1 MSGSGLPRNIKVL
14 RQRHNGVFA
23 PVGLGAPASLSS
35 FAPRISAYVGRMG
48 SLWTGARSGLLL
60 LTVLIAFR
68 SSGLGSEPVTPASS
82 DSIAASDRRPDNA
95 FSLDTLRLFA
105 DDTVYVFTGPTR
117 WDAGDWLAAAGA
129 GGFAIGTT
137 AFDRSIRDSVQARRS
152 PKLDRFSRAFEHMGA
167 DYSFVVLA
175 GFEGYH
181 FLADDQRSQAVF
193 VDGLA
198 ASLIASGFIAPAL
211 KYSVGRERP
220 SDTANPYRFRP
231 FTNHNSFPSGHTTQ
245 AFAVATVIAAHYP
258 AWWVQVLAFGSA
270 GLVGYCRVEQ
280 NGHFT
285 SDVVAGALIGWS
297 VARCVV
303 RHNDESRAPKFTFVP
318 YSNGRSSGILF
329 ARSF

>member
-1 MSGSGLPRNIKVL
+1 MGCSPQWDWALPHHFPLSL
-14 RQRHNGVFA
+14 RGFLQH
-23 PVGLGAPASLSS
+23 
-35 FAPRISAYVGRMG
+35 VGRME
-48 SLWTGARSGLLL
+48 SLWTGARHGLLL
-60 LTVLIAFR
+60 MTALIAFPG
-68 SSGLGSEPVTPASS
+68 SGLGSEPVTSAPP
-82 DSIAASDRRPDNA
+82 DSIAASDLRPDNA

-105 DDTVYVFTGPTR
+105 DDTVHVFTAPTR
-117 WDAGDWLAAAGA
+117 WDGGDWLAAAVA
-129 GGFAIGTT
+129 GGCAIGTT
-137 AFDRSIRDSVQARRS
+137 AFDRSIRNSVQAHRS
-152 PKLDRFSRAFEHMGA
+152 AGLDRFSRDFQHMGA

-198 ASLIASGFIAPAL
+198 ASLIAWGIITPVL

-245 AFAVATVIAAHYP
+245 AFAVATVLVSHYP
-258 AWWVQVLAFGSA
+258 AWWIEVLAFGSA

-280 NGHFT
+280 NAHWT

-297 VARCVV
+297 VARSVV
-303 RHNDESRAPKFTFVP
+303 KHNDSSKAPKFTLVP
-318 YSNGRSSGILF
+318 YSNGRSSGLLI
-329 ARSF
+329 ARTF

>member
-1 MSGSGLPRNIKVL
+1 ME
-14 RQRHNGVFA
+14 
-23 PVGLGAPASLSS
+23 
-35 FAPRISAYVGRMG
+35 
-48 SLWTGARSGLLL
+48 SLWTSARPGLFL
-60 LTVLIAFR
+60 LTALLAIR
-68 SSGLGSEPVTPASS
+68 SSGLGSEPVTSAPL
-82 DSIAASDRRPDNA
+82 DSIAASGRRPDNA

-105 DDTVYVFTGPTR
+105 DDTVYVFTAPAR
-117 WDAGDWLAAAGA
+117 WDAADWLAAAGA
-129 GGFAIGTT
+129 GALAVGTT

-152 PKLDRFSRAFEHMGA
+152 AKLDRFSRAFQHLGS

-181 FLADDQRSQAVF
+181 FLADDRRSQAVF
-193 VDGLA
+193 IDGLA

-245 AFAVATVIAAHYP
+245 AFAVATVIASHYP
-258 AWWVQVLAFGSA
+258 TWWFKALAFGSA
-270 GLVGYCRVEQ
+270 GLVGYCRVEE

-297 VARCVV
+297 VARSVV
-303 RHNDESRAPKFTFVP
+303 KHNDKLRAPKFTLAP
-318 YSNGRSSGILF
+318 YRDGRSSGLLL
-329 ARSF
+329 ARTF

>member
-1 MSGSGLPRNIKVL
+1 MAALV
-14 RQRHNGVFA
+14 
-23 PVGLGAPASLSS
+23 
-35 FAPRISAYVGRMG
+35 
-48 SLWTGARSGLLL
+48 
-60 LTVLIAFR
+60 AFR
-68 SSGLGSEPVTPASS
+68 SHGVAAEAVTSAPPYPIAVS
-82 DSIAASDRRPDNA
+82 DHRPDNA

-105 DDTVYVFTGPTR
+105 DDTAYVFTAPER
-117 WDAGDWLAAAGA
+117 WDELDWIEAAGV
-129 GGFAIGTT
+129 GGLAIGTT
-137 AFDRSIRDSVQARRS
+137 AFDRSIRNSVQAHRS
-152 PKLDRFSRAFEHMGA
+152 ARLDRFSRAFEHMGA
-167 DYSFVVLA
+167 DYSFIVLA

-181 FLADDQRSQAVF
+181 SVTDDGRSQAVF

-198 ASLIASGFIAPAL
+198 SSLIASGFIAPVL

-220 SDTANPYRFRP
+220 SDSADPYRFRP

-258 AWWVQVLAFGSA
+258 EWWVETLAFGSA

-280 NGHFT
+280 NAHFT

-303 RHNDESRAPKFTFVP
+303 RHNDESKVPRFTLIP
-318 YSNGRSSGILF
+318 YSNGRSSGLLC

>member
-1 MSGSGLPRNIKVL
+1 ME
-14 RQRHNGVFA
+14 
-23 PVGLGAPASLSS
+23 
-35 FAPRISAYVGRMG
+35 
-48 SLWTGARSGLLL
+48 SLWTSARPGLFL
-60 LTVLIAFR
+60 LTALLAIR
-68 SSGLGSEPVTPASS
+68 SSGLGSEPVTSAPL
-82 DSIAASDRRPDNA
+82 DSIAASGRRPDNA

-105 DDTVYVFTGPTR
+105 DDTVYVFTAPAR
-117 WDAGDWLAAAGA
+117 WDAADWLAAAGA
-129 GGFAIGTT
+129 GALAVGTT

-152 PKLDRFSRAFEHMGA
+152 AKLDRFSRAFQHLGS

-181 FLADDQRSQAVF
+181 FLADDRRSQAVF
-193 VDGLA
+193 IDGLA

-245 AFAVATVIAAHYP
+245 AFAVATVIASHYP
-258 AWWVQVLAFGSA
+258 EWWVGVLAYGSA

-280 NGHFT
+280 NAHWT

-297 VARCVV
+297 VARSVV
-303 RHNDESRAPKFTFVP
+303 KHNDASKAPKFTLIP
-318 YSNGRSSGILF
+318 YSDGRSSGLLF
-329 ARSF
+329 ARTF

>member
-1 MSGSGLPRNIKVL
+1 
-14 RQRHNGVFA
+14 
-23 PVGLGAPASLSS
+23 
-35 FAPRISAYVGRMG
+35 MG
-48 SLWTGARSGLLL
+48 SLWTGARPGLLL
-60 LTVLIAFR
+60 LTVLIACR
-68 SSGLGSEPVTPASS
+68 SSGVASEPVTPAPPDSS
-82 DSIAASDRRPDNA
+82 AASDRRPDNA

-105 DDTVYVFTGPTR
+105 DDTVYVFTAPTR
-117 WDAGDWLAAAGA
+117 WDGGDWLAAAGA
-129 GGFAIGTT
+129 GGFVMGTT
-137 AFDRSIRDSVQARRS
+137 AFDRSIRNSVQAHRS

-181 FLADDQRSQAVF
+181 FMADDQRSQAVF

>member
-1 MSGSGLPRNIKVL
+1 ME
-14 RQRHNGVFA
+14 
-23 PVGLGAPASLSS
+23 
-35 FAPRISAYVGRMG
+35 
-48 SLWTGARSGLLL
+48 SLWTSARPGLYL
-60 LTVLIAFR
+60 LTALLAIR
-68 SSGLGSEPVTPASS
+68 SSGLGSEPVTSAPL
-82 DSIAASDRRPDNA
+82 DSIAASGRRPDNA

-105 DDTVYVFTGPTR
+105 DDTVYVFTAPAR
-117 WDAGDWLAAAGA
+117 WDAGDWLSAAGA
-129 GGFAIGTT
+129 GGFAITTT

-152 PKLDRFSRAFEHMGA
+152 AKLDRFSRAFQHLGS

-181 FLADDQRSQAVF
+181 FLADDRRSQAVF
-193 VDGLA
+193 IDGLA

-245 AFAVATVIAAHYP
+245 AFAVATVIASHYP
-258 AWWVQVLAFGSA
+258 TWWFKALAFGSA
-270 GLVGYCRVEQ
+270 GLVGYCRVEE

-297 VARCVV
+297 VARSVV
-303 RHNDESRAPKFTFVP
+303 KHNDKLRPPKFTLAP
-318 YSNGRSSGILF
+318 YSDGRSSGLLL
-329 ARSF
+329 ARTF

>member
-1 MSGSGLPRNIKVL
+1 
-14 RQRHNGVFA
+14 
-23 PVGLGAPASLSS
+23 
-35 FAPRISAYVGRMG
+35 
-48 SLWTGARSGLLL
+48 
-60 LTVLIAFR
+60 VLIAFR
-68 SSGLGSEPVTPASS
+68 SSGLGSEPVAPASP

-198 ASLIASGFIAPAL
+198 ASLIASGFIAPVL

-220 SDTANPYRFRP
+220 TDTTSPYRFRP

-258 AWWVQVLAFGSA
+258 TWWVEVLAFGSA
-270 GLVGYCRVEQ
+270 GVVGYCRVEQ
-280 NGHFT
+280 NAHFT
-285 SDVVAGALIGWS
+285 SDVVAGALLGWS

-303 RHNDESRAPKFTFVP
+303 KHNDQSRAPKFTLVP
-318 YSNGRSSGILF
+318 YSDGHSSGVLF
-329 ARSF
+329 AKTF